1 MKSKFVLAAS
11 LAAAVATSA
20 AAADGSSVKVELN
33 KLEDTQG
40 GCRVYLVLDNRAEAP
55 FEEFRL
61 DLVLFGPD
69 SVIARR
75 LAIDVGP
82 LRPKK
87 TTVKLFD
94 VSGLACARVGSI
106 LVNDV
111 PACRSGQDAR
121 NDCIDLVE
129 VATRGTVTMMK

>member
-1 MKSKFVLAAS
+1 MRMKAALTAA
-11 LAAAVATSA
+11 LAAAITSSA
-20 AAADGSSVKVELN
+20 AADEGAVKVELN
-33 KLEDTQG
+33 KLEENQG
-40 GCRVYLVLDNRAEAP
+40 GCRVYLVLDNRTATP

-69 SVIARR
+69 AVIARR

-94 VSGLACARVGSI
+94 VSGLACAKVGSV

-111 PACRSGQDAR
+111 PACRSGQEAR
-121 NDCIDLVE
+121 PDCIDLVE
-129 VATRGTVTMMK
+129 ASSRGGTVTMTK